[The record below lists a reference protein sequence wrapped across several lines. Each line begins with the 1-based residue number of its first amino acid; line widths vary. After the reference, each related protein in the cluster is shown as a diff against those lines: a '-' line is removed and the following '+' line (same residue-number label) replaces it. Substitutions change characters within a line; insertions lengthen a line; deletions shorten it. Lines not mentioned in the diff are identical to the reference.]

1 MHDYNTNP
9 LATLAA
15 IITMYQ
21 PQQPQQTQQPTQGDV
36 VPYQPRDEEQE
47 GHWSYRVMQGLTFLA
62 AFFIS
67 YLFLKFLIWIPG
79 WIGRFLDHLKD
90 LLGLNRAGATDEEQQ
105 PLLPAPEEPT
115 PTPAEPSESKVRWPS
130 SITWPFAARSSPA
143 KTGHHKCAG
152 CQEWFESISRQPP
165 PELCDRCEALQEE
178 QSQQPPPVER
188 ATSTSRPSNRSSSP
202 SRPPPQQ
209 PAKPHPGGGERGRR
223 DGGGAV
229 GAHRLDPG
237 VEGIGIW

>member
-115 PTPAEPSESKVRWPS
+115 PTPRGALGVESPMAIIHHVALRGP
-130 SITWPFAARSSPA
+130 IVARQNRSP
-143 KTGHHKCAG
+143 
-152 CQEWFESISRQPP
+152 
-165 PELCDRCEALQEE
+165 QEE